1 MMLEIMLTIIALTGL
16 LIASYT
22 DLKSREVPDWLSY
35 GILSSALG
43 IRLIFSL
50 NGNWNILFSGLFGF
64 GVLFAVGYLFYIVSQ
79 WGGGDAKLLM
89 GMGAVIGI
97 SLPFSALSLNVLWYF
112 LALLLVGSIYGL
124 AWMFFLMI
132 KSWKEMSKPILTTL
146 KKHHLLH
153 IALSVITIFLFI
165 LTFFNKLFW
174 PLVLFPL
181 PLFYLFITINLV
193 EEMNFYR
200 RISPL
205 KLTEGDWL
213 AEEVKA
219 NGKVLME
226 KKTVEKEDILKLR
239 KWIGEKNIKK
249 VLIKDGIPFSP
260 SFLLAYF
267 LFLFGEKIWSI
278 VLNKLF

>member
-50 NGNWNILFSGLFGF
+50 NGKWNILFSGLFGF

-97 SLPFSALSLNVLWYF
+97 SLPFSASSLNVLWYF

-132 KSWKEMSKPILTTL
+132 KSWKEMSKPIITTL

-153 IALSVITIFLFI
+153 IGLIIGTIFLLG
-165 LTFFNKLFW
+165 LTFYN
-174 PLVLFPL
+174 
-181 PLFYLFITINLV
+181 
-193 EEMNFYR
+193 
-200 RISPL
+200 
-205 KLTEGDWL
+205 
-213 AEEVKA
+213 
-219 NGKVLME
+219 
-226 KKTVEKEDILKLR
+226 
-239 KWIGEKNIKK
+239 
-249 VLIKDGIPFSP
+249 
-260 SFLLAYF
+260 
-267 LFLFGEKIWSI
+267 
-278 VLNKLF
+278 